1 MRILAC
7 GTGSVLPSLL
17 EQRYVV
23 EAMAVLPD
31 YESGRAQLRG
41 YQALLAGDRA
51 SSLDALPGLLEEAAR
66 GGVKTVF
73 LYSPRTAG
81 FPVPDGVLS
90 FPVDV
95 GEHEIA
101 AALGLVRRPLE
112 GNRVLIF
119 YTIKGGTGKTTA
131 AVLTSV
137 ALKQLF
143 PEKKVILWDQDLP
156 KGNVG
161 LAFGRP
167 DALTIEHLV
176 REPQIT
182 PEILSRHIYHDGRTG
197 VDLLLAPARSDV
209 VVQLQANT
217 FFHIL
222 SLLRATYD
230 FVLLDFEP
238 EIHRNEILV
247 LALHEATDLM
257 LVTDHSEFALD
268 ALRRLLPILAALDVR
283 HKVRILFN
291 NVWEEVS
298 PEEQERIFHLPV
310 LGVIPHNPEYEYAH
324 RRHEPPVGKKLVGPF
339 QSVARRLMEL

>member
-1 MRILAC
+1 MMRILAVA
-7 GTGSVLPSLL
+7 TGSALPSIL
-17 EQRYVV
+17 EQRYMV
-23 EAMAVLPD
+23 EAVAVLPD
-31 YESGRAQLRG
+31 YASGLAHLGG
-41 YQALLAGDRA
+41 YEALLAGDRA
-51 SSLDALPGLLEEAAR
+51 ADLAGLPVLLEQAASR
-66 GGVKTVF
+66 MKTVF
-73 LYSPRTAG
+73 LFSPRTAG
-81 FPVPDGVLS
+81 FPTPEGVLV
-90 FPVDV
+90 FPLDA

-131 AVLTSV
+131 AVLTAV

-143 PEKKVILWDQDLP
+143 PEKRVILWDQDLP

-167 DALTIEHLV
+167 DALTVEHLV

-182 PEILSRHIYHDGRTG
+182 PEILARHIYHDERTG
-197 VDLLLAPARSDV
+197 VDLLLAPSRSDV

-222 SLLRATYD
+222 SLLRASYD

-247 LALHEATDLM
+247 LALHEATDLV
-257 LVTDHSEFALD
+257 LVTDRSEFALD
-268 ALRRLLPILAALDVR
+268 ALRRLLPILVALDVR
-283 HKVRILFN
+283 HKARIIFN

-298 PEEQERIFHLPV
+298 PEEEERTFHLPV
-310 LGVIPHNPEYEYAH
+310 LGVVPHNPEYEYAH
-324 RRHEPPVGKKLVGPF
+324 RRHEPPTGKKLLGPF
-339 QSVARRLMEL
+339 LGAARRLTEL